1 MIRVLLAVNLF
12 SIVEMGAWVSV
23 LLYMFDRGGPTLAG
37 LISVTQLLPAVL
49 LAPVL
54 GSLGDR
60 LPRGVALSLGYFLEA
75 VCLTLLSVT
84 MFTQA
89 PAAVVAIAATLA
101 SLVISF
107 TRPVHYSALPMLSH
121 SPTELVRANSVTGLA
136 EGVGLFAG
144 PTIAGLV
151 VATSGFWQFPAMCVA
166 LMLVACGLTQRLG
179 LGHPVAEDDDDA
191 ADGVL
196 AGLRMIV
203 HAPAIMALLSLAGLT
218 YVLAGSTEI
227 LGIAFASHVLNGGA
241 DTSGVIVGADGIGFI
256 IGSIIAAGVAL
267 RARLAPVM
275 VVTMALAGI
284 PLLLMA
290 FARSLPVAVALLT
303 VSALSVALSA
313 VAGRTLLQRATAPSM
328 LARVFAVQESMMALG
343 LAVGAMVSPVL
354 VAWRGADGSYVPL
367 GLALAV
373 VALLTWPALR
383 ALDRD
388 AIYRPDVLTTMRLV
402 PFLAAMPVPNLD
414 RLSRDAH
421 WVDCPPGSIITHQGD
436 HDSTFYIVEE
446 GQLSVTINSQRA
458 QATLEAATLEAATL
472 EPATLGPGDLGPG
485 DSFDE
490 IALLHDNPRP
500 ATITTLTTSRLLRIE
515 RTAFET
521 ALAIP
526 HERAL
531 DGLLSDDEL
540 EARIVAALTR
550 EPQTINQIQRHLTV
564 TRSALQPT
572 LDSLTERGIITQ
584 VDGTYSPHFGT
595 RHHTAQ
601 PALDGV

>member
-151 VATSGFWQFPAMCVA
+151 VAASGFWQFPAMCVA

-203 HAPAIMALLSLAGLT
+203 HAPAILALLSLAGLT

-383 ALDRD
+383 TLDRD

-421 WVDCPPGSIITHQGD
+421 WIDFPPGSIITHQGD

-458 QATLEAATLEAATL
+458 QATL
-472 EPATLGPGDLGPG
+472 GPGDSFGPGDTLGPG

-526 HERAL
+526 HVRAL

>member
-151 VATSGFWQFPAMCVA
+151 VAASGFWQFPAMCVA

-203 HAPAIMALLSLAGLT
+203 HAPAILALLSLAGLT

-421 WVDCPPGSIITHQGD
+421 WIDFPPGSIITHQGD

-458 QATLEAATLEAATL
+458 QATL
-472 EPATLGPGDLGPG
+472 GPGDSFGPGDTLGPG

-526 HERAL
+526 HVRAL

>member
-151 VATSGFWQFPAMCVA
+151 VAASGFWQFPAMCVA

-383 ALDRD
+383 TLDRD

-421 WVDCPPGSIITHQGD
+421 WIDFPPGSIITHQGD

-458 QATLEAATLEAATL
+458 QATL
-472 EPATLGPGDLGPG
+472 GPGDSFGPGDTLGPG

-526 HERAL
+526 HVRAL